1 MRQSTSKVKTG
12 QLWSK
17 SKADLA
23 KQLGELKTELG
34 QLRTQKIAG
43 GSASKLTKMCV
54 VPSVQDPSILVR
66 DFRTQSRAA
75 TSRKYG

>member
-1 MRQSTSKVKTG
+1 MRQSTGKVKTG

-17 SKADLA
+17 NKDDLS
-23 KQLGELKTELG
+23 KQLKELKTELG

-54 VPSVQDPSILVR
+54 FSLSLVNSL
-66 DFRTQSRAA
+66 QAGGEKA
-75 TSRKYG
+75 I

>member
-17 SKADLA
+17 NKADLA

-54 VPSVQDPSILVR
+54 FSSVRGHQALTARLDNP
-66 DFRTQSRAA
+66 RAA
-75 TSRKYG
+75 RSTNYG

>member
-1 MRQSTSKVKTG
+1 MLQSSGKVKAG
-12 QLWSK
+12 QLWTK
-17 SKADLA
+17 SKDDLH

-54 VPSVQDPSILVR
+54 YHGELDLEFGI
-66 DFRTQSRAA
+66 RAC
-75 TSRKYG
+75 SC